1 MCVKIMPLMKT
12 TENFQSS
19 FPVVKTRLFPL
30 LPIIANA
37 VWNQTKQCLSLL
49 AFVSACCNSAK
60 HLLSDNPYYSFR
72 ILNLNSLFI
81 FPFRDTRN
89 LSLEHKHYF
98 CLLCYFFRVTS
109 NNLVYITV
117 LVVIVK
123 TFLLPYSWGCL
134 FLVSVRPLC
143 SCSADFIIRFIAA
156 ENTITYNRE
165 RVVKLLS
172 IF

>member
-1 MCVKIMPLMKT
+1 M
-12 TENFQSS
+12 
-19 FPVVKTRLFPL
+19 
-30 LPIIANA
+30 
-37 VWNQTKQCLSLL
+37 SLL
-49 AFVSACCNSAK
+49 GFVSACCNSAK
-60 HLLSDNPYYSFR
+60 HSLFDNPYYSFR

-89 LSLEHKHYF
+89 LFLEHKHYF
-98 CLLCYFFRVTS
+98 CLLGYFFSVTS

-117 LVVIVK
+117 LVVIVE

-156 ENTITYNRE
+156 ENTITHTRE
-165 RVVKLLS
+165 HVVKLLS
-172 IF
+172 IFCWFF